1 MLHAFLK
8 KDYKSYHMK
17 TVSNCVEDILISQ
30 PYLEEALS
38 RNIINFSA
46 LAIELTQ
53 PISEML
59 KKEVKPGAIMMAL
72 RRYNP
77 PVTLS
82 NSVKMKRMLQ
92 NLGDITVRSNLTDFT
107 VKNSNTL
114 IHNHAKVLE
123 KIDDE
128 SKLFYTFTRGIHE
141 SNMIISSSLKD
152 YITTQLQ
159 LETFLA
165 VQDNLSAIT
174 INLPQDNS
182 KIAGLYYHFFKRL
195 AWEGVVLYEVI
206 STTNEFTIL
215 VEDEYVD
222 KAFTAIKRVKN

>member
-1 MLHAFLK
+1 
-8 KDYKSYHMK
+8 MK
-17 TVSNCVEDILISQ
+17 TVSNCVEDILITQ

-46 LAIELTQ
+46 LAVELTE
-53 PISEML
+53 PISKML
-59 KKEVKPGAIMMAL
+59 KKDVKPGAIMMAL
-72 RRYNP
+72 RRYTP
-77 PVTLS
+77 PTTLS
-82 NSVKMKRMLQ
+82 NSIKMKRVIQ

-107 VKNSNTL
+107 VRNSGT
-114 IHNHAKVLE
+114 IIDNHAKILE
-123 KIDDE
+123 RINLE

-141 SNMIISSSLKD
+141 SNIIVSSSLNDFIK
-152 YITTQLQ
+152 TQLKN
-159 LETFLA
+159 ETLLA
-165 VQDNLSAIT
+165 IQDGLSAIS
-174 INLPQDNS
+174 INLPQNNS

-222 KAFTAIKRVKN
+222 KAFTAIKKVKS

>member
-1 MLHAFLK
+1 
-8 KDYKSYHMK
+8 MK
-17 TVSNCVEDILISQ
+17 TVSNCVEDILITQ

-46 LAIELTQ
+46 LAIELTE
-53 PISEML
+53 PISQML
-59 KKEVKPGAIMMAL
+59 KKNVKPGAIMMAL

-77 PVTLS
+77 PVALS
-82 NSVKMKRMLQ
+82 NSIKMKRVIQ

-107 VKNSNTL
+107 VKNSDT
-114 IHNHAKVLE
+114 IIDNHAKILE
-123 KIDDE
+123 RINQE

-141 SNMIISSSLKD
+141 SNIIISSSLNGF
-152 YITTQLQ
+152 IENQLKH
-159 LETFLA
+159 ETFLA
-165 VQDNLSAIT
+165 VQDGLSAIS
-174 INLPQDNS
+174 INLPKDNS

-215 VEDEYVD
+215 VEDEFVD

>member
-1 MLHAFLK
+1 
-8 KDYKSYHMK
+8 MK
-17 TVSNCVEDILISQ
+17 TVSNCVEDILIAQ

-46 LAIELTQ
+46 LAIELRE
-53 PISEML
+53 PISKML

-77 PVTLS
+77 PATLG
-82 NSVKMKRMLQ
+82 NSIKMKRVIE

-107 VKNSNTL
+107 VKNSST
-114 IHNHAKVLE
+114 IIDNHAKILDRINQE
-123 KIDDE
+123 P
-128 SKLFYTFTRGIHE
+128 KLFYTFTRGIHE
-141 SNMIISSSLKD
+141 SNIIVSSSLNDFIHENLKNENF
-152 YITTQLQ
+152 I
-159 LETFLA
+159 A
-165 VQDNLSAIT
+165 VQEGLSAIS

-195 AWEGVVLYEVI
+195 AWEGVVLYEVL

-215 VEDEYVD
+215 VEDDYVD
-222 KAFTAIKRVKN
+222 KAFAAIKKVKS

>member
-1 MLHAFLK
+1 
-8 KDYKSYHMK
+8 MK

-46 LAIELTQ
+46 LAIELTK

-82 NSVKMKRMLQ
+82 NSVKMKKVIQ
-92 NLGDITVRSNLTDFT
+92 NLGDITVRSNLTDYT
-107 VKNSNTL
+107 VKNSETL
-114 IHNHAKVLE
+114 THNHAKILA
-123 KIDDE
+123 KINDE

-141 SNMIISSSLKD
+141 SNLIISSSLKEF
-152 YITTQLQ
+152 ITDCLKN
-159 LETFLA
+159 ESFLA
-165 VQDNLSAIT
+165 IQDGLTAIS

-215 VEDEYVD
+215 VEDEFVD
-222 KAFTAIKRVKN
+222 IAFAAIKKVKE

>member
-1 MLHAFLK
+1 
-8 KDYKSYHMK
+8 MK

-46 LAIELTQ
+46 LALELTE
-53 PISEML
+53 PISKML
-59 KKEVKPGAIMMAL
+59 KKDVKAGAIMMAL

-77 PVTLS
+77 PISLT
-82 NSVKMKRMLQ
+82 NSVKMKRVIQ
-92 NLGDITVRSNLTDFT
+92 NLGDITVRSNLTDYT
-107 VKNSNTL
+107 VKNSDTL
-114 IHNHAKVLE
+114 IDNHAKILE
-123 KIDDE
+123 RINQE

-141 SNMIISSSLKD
+141 SNIIISSSLNGFIQDSLK
-152 YITTQLQ
+152 
-159 LETFLA
+159 LESFIA
-165 VQDNLSAIT
+165 VQEGLSAIS

-195 AWEGVVLYEVI
+195 AWEGIVLYEVI

-222 KAFTAIKRVKN
+222 QAFAAIKRVKS

>member
-1 MLHAFLK
+1 
-8 KDYKSYHMK
+8 MK
-17 TVSNCVEDILISQ
+17 TVSNCVEDILITQ

-46 LAIELTQ
+46 LAIELTE
-53 PISEML
+53 PISKML
-59 KKEVKPGAIMMAL
+59 KKDVKPGAIMMAL

-82 NSVKMKRMLQ
+82 NSVKMKRVIQ

-107 VKNSNTL
+107 VKNSESL
-114 IHNHAKVLE
+114 IDNHS
-123 KIDDE
+123 KILDKINQE

-141 SNMIISSSLKD
+141 SNIIVSSSLNDFVRGHLKNESF
-152 YITTQLQ
+152 IVIQ
-159 LETFLA
+159 EG
-165 VQDNLSAIT
+165 LSAIS

-195 AWEGVVLYEVI
+195 AWEGVVLYEVL

-215 VEDEYVD
+215 VEDEFVD
-222 KAFTAIKRVKN
+222 KAFTAIKKVKN

>member
-1 MLHAFLK
+1 
-8 KDYKSYHMK
+8 MK
-17 TVSNCVEDILISQ
+17 TVSNCVEDILITQ

-46 LAIELTQ
+46 LAIELTE
-53 PISEML
+53 PISKML
-59 KKEVKPGAIMMAL
+59 KKDVKPGAIMMAL

-77 PVTLS
+77 PATLS
-82 NSVKMKRMLQ
+82 NSVKMKRAIQ

-107 VKNSNTL
+107 VKNSDSL
-114 IHNHAKVLE
+114 IDNHS
-123 KIDDE
+123 KILDKINEE

-141 SNMIISSSLKD
+141 SNIIVSSSLDDFVK
-152 YITTQLQ
+152 THLKK
-159 LETFLA
+159 ETFLA
-165 VQDNLSAIT
+165 IQDGLSAIS

-195 AWEGVVLYEVI
+195 AWEGVVLYEVL

-215 VEDEYVD
+215 VEDEFVD
-222 KAFTAIKRVKN
+222 KAFTAIKKVKN

>member
-1 MLHAFLK
+1 
-8 KDYKSYHMK
+8 MK

-46 LAIELTQ
+46 LAVELTK
-53 PISEML
+53 PVSEML
-59 KKEVKPGAIMMAL
+59 KKDVKPGAIMMAL

-82 NSVKMKRMLQ
+82 NSVKMKKVLK

-114 IHNHAKVLE
+114 INNHAKVLE
-123 KIDDE
+123 KISNE
-128 SKLFYTFTRGIHE
+128 PKLFYTFTRGIHE
-141 SNMIISSSLKD
+141 SNMIISNSLKE
-152 YITTQLQ
+152 YISKQLEN
-159 LETFLA
+159 ETFLA
-165 VQDNLSAIT
+165 VQDNLTGIT

-215 VEDEYVD
+215 VEDEFVD
-222 KAFTAIKRVKN
+222 KAFTAIKRVKS

>member
-1 MLHAFLK
+1 
-8 KDYKSYHMK
+8 MK
-17 TVSNCVEDILISQ
+17 TVSNCVEDILITQ

-46 LAIELTQ
+46 LAIELTE
-53 PISEML
+53 PISKML

-77 PVTLS
+77 PAALS
-82 NSVKMKRMLQ
+82 NSLKMKKLLQ

-107 VKNSNTL
+107 IKNSDT
-114 IHNHAKVLE
+114 IIDNHAKILE
-123 KIDDE
+123 RINQE

-141 SNMIISSSLKD
+141 SNIIISSSLNEFIKEN
-152 YITTQLQ
+152 LKS
-159 LETFLA
+159 ESFLA
-165 VQDNLSAIT
+165 IQDGLSAIS

-182 KIAGLYYHFFKRL
+182 KIAGLYYQFFKRL
-195 AWEGVVLYEVI
+195 AWEGIVLYEVI

-215 VEDEYVD
+215 VEDEFVD
-222 KAFTAIKRVKN
+222 KAFTAIKKVKA